1 MTEFKKE
8 TGLGRFVRLSF
19 CGGVIQSG
27 SLTRGNGFM
36 TFQTRFSGQAQ
47 FAGEAQFAG
56 QARCA
61 EATLTKQRLNDGDGP
76 VLVADLPLE
85 QHHRLVIAFVGM
97 GFEAKIAAGPGV
109 LVVCRDSRRDLANVI
124 ASAVR
129 QGYRGVISFG
139 VAGGLAA
146 NLRTGDWVVA
156 STVLDAHV
164 PHATDAVWSNSLVAT
179 IPGATYGPILGVDAP
194 VAEPAMKRQLHMTTG
209 ACAVDMESH
218 VVVRLAAAHGLAFAA
233 VRVIIDPAERTIPP
247 AALLGMRADGS
258 ANAWAVLRDLAVRPS
273 QFLSLVR
280 VAVDSF
286 AARAELLRVRRLLG
300 PHFRLADGT

>member
-1 MTEFKKE
+1 
-8 TGLGRFVRLSF
+8 
-19 CGGVIQSG
+19 
-27 SLTRGNGFM
+27 M
-36 TFQTRFSGQAQ
+36 TFQPRWTGQTLI
-47 FAGEAQFAG
+47 AG
-56 QARCA
+56 QGRGTG
-61 EATLTKQRLNDGDGP
+61 ATVTPQRLNDGDAPG
-76 VLVADLPLE
+76 LVADLPLE
-85 QHHRLVIAFVGM
+85 QHHRIVIAFVGM
-97 GFEAKIAAGPGV
+97 GFEARIAAGPGV

-156 STVLDAHV
+156 SAVLDAHV
-164 PHATDAVWSNSLVAT
+164 PHATDAAWSSSLIAT
-179 IPGATYGPILGVDAP
+179 IPGATYAPILGVDAP
-194 VAEPAMKRQLHMTTG
+194 VAEPAMKRQLHITTG

-218 VVVRLAAAHGLAFAA
+218 VVVRFAAAHGLAFAA

-247 AALLGMRADGS
+247 AALLGMRSDGS

-273 QFLSLVR
+273 QFMSLVR
-280 VAVDSF
+280 IAVDSF

>member
-1 MTEFKKE
+1 MTECKV
-8 TGLGRFVRLSF
+8 GVRLGRYVCLNF
-19 CGGVIQSG
+19 CGGVIQCG

-36 TFQTRFSGQAQ
+36 TFQTRFAGQAQ
-47 FAGEAQFAG
+47 FAGH
-56 QARCA
+56 ARCTG
-61 EATLTKQRLNDGDGP
+61 ATLTQQRLQQRVNDGDAPG
-76 VLVADLPLE
+76 LVANLPLE
-85 QHHRLVIAFVGM
+85 QHHRIVIAFVGM

-146 NLRTGDWVVA
+146 HLRTGDWVVA
-156 STVLDAHV
+156 SAVLDAQV
-164 PHATDAVWSNSLVAT
+164 PHATDKVWSNSLIAS
-179 IPGATYGPILGVDAP
+179 IPGATYAPILGVDAP
-194 VAEPAMKRQLHMTTG
+194 VAEAATKRELHMTTG

-233 VRVIIDPAERTIPP
+233 VRVIIDPAERTIPS
-247 AALLGMRADGS
+247 AALLGMRPDGS
-258 ANAWAVLRDLAVRPS
+258 ANAWAVLRDLVARPS
-273 QFLSLVR
+273 QLMSLVR
-280 VAVDSF
+280 IAIDSF

-300 PHFRLADGT
+300 PHFRLADTN

>member
-1 MTEFKKE
+1 MEVRP
-8 TGLGRFVRLSF
+8 GRDVCLNF
-19 CGGVIQSG
+19 CGGVIQCG

-36 TFQTRFSGQAQ
+36 TSQDLCAGQDLRAGQAL
-47 FAGEAQFAG
+47 FAG
-56 QARCA
+56 QARCTGT
-61 EATLTKQRLNDGDGP
+61 TLTKQLLNDGGGP
-76 VLVADLPLE
+76 GLVANLPLE
-85 QHHRLVIAFVGM
+85 QHRRIVIAFVGM

-124 ASAVR
+124 AGAVH

-164 PHATDAVWSNSLVAT
+164 PHATDAVWSSSLVAT
-179 IPGATYGPILGVDAP
+179 IPGATYAPILGVDAP

-218 VVVRLAAAHGLAFAA
+218 RVVRLAAAHGLAFAA

-247 AALLGMRADGS
+247 AALLGMRSDGS

-273 QFLSLVR
+273 QFVSLVR
-280 VAVDSF
+280 LAVDSF